1 MENSIKIKATEDT
14 PDVIFD
20 RNSNEFRLSGR
31 SLPEDAFAFYD
42 PIIKWLN
49 DYSKSPNDNSILTV
63 SLDYFNSSSVKQ
75 ILELISAFEGIIR
88 SGKSAKIIWCY
99 AADDDLMEIKGMEF
113 QSMTNIPFEF
123 KVL

>member
-49 DYSKSPNDNSILTV
+49 DYSKLPNDNSVLTV

-123 KVL
+123 QVL